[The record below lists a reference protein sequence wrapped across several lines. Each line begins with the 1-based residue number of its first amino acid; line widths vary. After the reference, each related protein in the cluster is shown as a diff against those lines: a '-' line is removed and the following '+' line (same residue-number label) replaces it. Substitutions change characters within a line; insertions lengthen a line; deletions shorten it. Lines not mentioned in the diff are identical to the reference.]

1 VIASALAWVDG
12 RIREEEELVRVA
24 TEELGGIVL
33 AG

>member
-1 VIASALAWVDG
+1 VIASALAWLDE
-12 RIREEEELVRVA
+12 RIREEEKLVRVV